1 MTGPGPDAVAVV
13 GLAGRFPG
21 AANVDELWRNLLA
34 GTDGITRDGRGAFGM
49 LDSPARFDAAFF
61 GYSPAEAITL
71 DPQHRVLLEC
81 AWHALENAGHDPRA
95 VPGRVGV
102 YAGTGQTDYP
112 EKLIAH
118 RDSAPA
124 RLELGSD
131 YVIRLGSA
139 VDFATSR
146 ISHRLRLTGPAVTVQ
161 TACSTSLVA
170 VHTAIQG
177 LLAGDCDLALAGGA
191 TVRIDPELSGQDE
204 AGLVA
209 PSGQCRPFDAKA
221 EGTVPGN
228 GAGFVVLRMLD
239 DALAAGDFVHAV
251 LTGSAIG
258 NDGGD
263 RIGFTAPSV
272 QGQERTIRAAFDA
285 SGLRPRDIGY
295 VQAHGTATPLG
306 DPIEVAA
313 LNRVYA
319 GDAPREEPCLLGSV
333 KSVIGHTDAA
343 AGVAGLLT
351 AILAVREGVIPPT
364 AHFSDPNPELDLTA
378 VPFEVNAETVPW
390 PAGHGPRRA
399 AVNSLGLGGTNAHV
413 IVEQHLAGEPP
424 GPTAAEPEVLVL
436 SAATDGAVRTAASRL
451 AEHLRRDTGGRLA
464 DIAFTL
470 QTGRARLPHRRA
482 AAAPTARAAAA
493 ALTRQAAGAAPP
505 PASSVAFVFPGQGC
519 QHPGMGAD
527 LDHGRPA
534 YAAALDECAAA
545 LRRRLPDA
553 DLRRMISSPG
563 LSSDMVASQIGLFAV
578 EWATA
583 SLWRSL
589 GVEPDLVLGHSL
601 GAVTAACVAG
611 NLSLEEGMGYVVDR
625 ARLLASLPA
634 GTMLAVAAGDEEIAA
649 AVPAATLGELD
660 LAVVNSPRNRVLS
673 GPAHHVEA
681 AAAALTGAG
690 IDVRTLR
697 VAAPAHSR
705 QIDTVAG
712 ELATAVAHLN
722 PRPPATRWISD
733 HTGSELSA
741 AQAADPHYWVAH
753 ARGTVR
759 FADAVGTLLASPDT
773 LVLEVG
779 PGHTAS
785 ALVRQHPDYDG
796 RAVLTSLPH
805 PADDKP
811 SHLHFAEA
819 AAALWST
826 GIEVD
831 WTAWHSSPRRR
842 VPLPGYPFEGR
853 EFGPSA
859 PAVPRR
865 AAAAPKAPG
874 KRRDDVEAVVAEAF
888 SRVLGIDGL
897 TAEDDFFELG
907 GDSLIATRAV
917 ALLTE
922 QLGPR
927 AELTVRTL
935 FGTRTVGA
943 LAARLRETA
952 GTSA

>member
-21 AANVDELWRNLLA
+21 AANVDELWRNLLD
-34 GTDGITRDGRGAFGM
+34 GTDTITRDGRGAFGM

-61 GYSPAEAITL
+61 GYSPAEATTL
-71 DPQHRVLLEC
+71 DPQHRILLEC
-81 AWHALENAGHDPRA
+81 AWHALENAGHDPRS

-124 RLELGSD
+124 RHELGSD

-177 LLAGDCDLALAGGA
+177 LLAGDCDFALAGGA

-239 DALAAGDFVHAV
+239 DALAAGDPVHAV
-251 LTGSAIG
+251 ITGSAIG

-263 RIGFTAPSV
+263 KIGFTAPSV
-272 QGQERTIRAAFDA
+272 QGQERTIRAAFGA
-285 SGLRPRDIGY
+285 SGLRPQDIGY

-319 GDAPREEPCLLGSV
+319 GDAPREAPCVLGSV

-343 AGVAGLLT
+343 AGVAGLIT
-351 AILAVREGVIPPT
+351 AILAVREGMIPPT
-364 AHFSDPNPELDLTA
+364 AHFTDPNPELDLTA
-378 VPFEVNAETVPW
+378 VPFVVNAEAVPW

-413 IVEQHLAGEPP
+413 IVEQHIAEERP
-424 GPTAAEPEVLVL
+424 GSTSPEPEVLVL
-436 SAATDGAVRTAASRL
+436 SAATDSAVRTAASRM
-451 AEHLRRDTGGRLA
+451 AEHLRQDTGGRLA

-470 QTGRARLPHRRA
+470 QTGRARFPHRRA
-482 AAAPTARAAAA
+482 VA
-493 ALTRQAAGAAPP
+493 ALTAEAASAALSRQAASVSPT
-505 PASSVAFVFPGQGC
+505 ASSVAFVFPGQGC

-527 LDHGRPA
+527 LDRSRPA

-553 DLRRMISSPG
+553 DLRRMINSPG

-589 GVEPDLVLGHSL
+589 GVEPDIVLGHSL

-611 NLSLEEGMGYVVDR
+611 NLSLADGMGYVADR

-634 GTMLAVAAGDEEIAA
+634 GTMLAVAADDEEIAA
-649 AVPAATLGELD
+649 TVPAATLRELD

-673 GPAHHVEA
+673 GPAPHVEA

-690 IDVRTLR
+690 VGVRTLR

-705 QIDTVAG
+705 QIETVAG
-712 ELATAVAHLN
+712 ELAAAVAHLS

-733 HTGSELSA
+733 RTGSDLSA
-741 AQAADPHYWVAH
+741 AQATDPHYWVAH

-796 RAVLTSLPH
+796 RTVRTSLPH
-805 PADDKP
+805 PVDDKP

-819 AAALWST
+819 VAALWST

-831 WTAWHSSPRRR
+831 WSAWHSSPRRR

-853 EFGPSA
+853 DFGPSA
-859 PAVPRR
+859 PVVPHR
-865 AAAAPKAPG
+865 AEPAPKAPG

-888 SRVLGIDGL
+888 SRVLGIGGL

-922 QLGPR
+922 ALGPR

-943 LAARLRETA
+943 LAARLRETTRA
-952 GTSA
+952 SV